1 MANADY
7 TIRAGAQG
15 FCPVGYLNAD
25 ITQLQTA
32 VVMTGYT
39 SPIADGIRLGM
50 AAMIDEEIVEVVARS
65 GNNLTLARG
74 CCDTVPALHS
84 AGAAIW
90 FFDGS
95 IASDRIEYAGTE
107 TIGVKVLP
115 RISSGAEVPIEA
127 SPPAGLTFNLRFA
140 RPYPPGLV
148 EVNGDPWFTDPIPF
162 NLDVPTLVITW
173 AHRDR
178 ITQQD
183 QLVDHI
189 EADVGP
195 EPGTTY
201 ELRVYKADDTL
212 LRTVVGLTGT
222 TWSYEFADAALDFS
236 AAGSDYPGYIT
247 LCSRRD
253 GLASFQQYRIDFTFE
268 SSTTPVVSDPD
279 YANVILLVQGG
290 ADASLTIN
298 DLSTYASTATIVN
311 YAEFDDAH
319 PVFGSNSIKASTLSS
334 AIGSFSSS
342 GSTSRFGRA
351 TGDIFTIECYVYI
364 QTLEN
369 FSTSSFAFSWW
380 AAGLRILEVGTH
392 ANTAGAKLRYRQSSE
407 TALESVSISAG
418 ALHFLQLNINADN
431 TFTLDL
437 DGVLAYSGT
446 NGHGIGDAGTFE
458 FFAGAV
464 NASGSPSA
472 PTTAVWTSPLRVTK
486 GVARARGSV
495 PTEPFIG
502 DITGGPD
509 VVEETF
515 TVTTSIVTQPAG
527 AAIAMNLT
535 QLAAPTSAGS
545 AYVAIFYCPTAL
557 QADPLPDG
565 TTLSVSFGIGL
576 SQSVAVLTV
585 LSYTAVGATSK
596 ATAMAALIA
605 QANAATALSSR
616 GLTASANSYLGS
628 PGMQIQGPDGF
639 KLHSSFGIMDPG
651 VQAPVFTQLSNL
663 LVAEF
668 TLGSPAVGSAL
679 NQLVTATLSGTP
691 VAGDQYTVTLNG
703 VAYSH
708 TAASGATLNGVA
720 TALAALI
727 DAASAY
733 AASAVG
739 PVITIDGVTPTNVF
753 TYSSSAEALFA
764 F

>member
-1 MANADY
+1 MANTDY

-15 FCPVGYLNAD
+15 FCPVGYLSAN

-39 SPIADGIRLGM
+39 SPIADGIRIGM
-50 AAMIDEEIVEVVARS
+50 AAMIDAEIVEVVARS

-84 AGAAIW
+84 IGAAIW

-95 IASDRIEYAGTE
+95 IASDRVEYAGTE

-115 RISSGAEVPIEA
+115 RISSGAEVPIA
-127 SPPAGLTFNLRFA
+127 NSPPAGLTFNLRFA

-148 EVNGDPWFTDPIPF
+148 EVNGSPWFTDPIVL
-162 NLDVPTLVITW
+162 NLDVPELVITW

-183 QLVDHI
+183 QLIDHLETDI
-189 EADVGP
+189 GP
-195 EPGTTY
+195 ETGTTY
-201 ELRVYKADDTL
+201 ELRIYKADGTL
-212 LRTVVGLTGT
+212 VRTVVAVAGT
-222 TWSYEFADAALDFS
+222 TWTYAFEDALLDFS
-236 AAGSDYPGYIT
+236 GAGGDYPGYIE
-247 LCSRRD
+247 LQSMRD
-253 GLASFQQYRIDFTFE
+253 GLASFQKYRIDFTLE

-298 DLSTYASTATIVN
+298 DLSTYASTATITN

-319 PVFGSNSIKASTLSS
+319 PVFGSNSIKASSISS

-342 GSTSRFGRA
+342 GSSSRFGRA

-380 AAGLRILEVGTH
+380 NGSLRILEVGTH

-407 TALESVSISAG
+407 TPLETVSISAG
-418 ALHFLQLNINADN
+418 TLHFLQLNINADD
-431 TFTLDL
+431 TYTLDL

-446 NGHGIGDAGTFE
+446 NSHGVGNAGTFE
-458 FFAGAV
+458 FFAGAI
-464 NASGSPSA
+464 NTAGSPTG

-486 GVARARGSV
+486 GVARPRGSV

-502 DITGGPD
+502 DIPTAP
-509 VVEETF
+509 ETVDASLRLTF
-515 TVTTSIVTQPAG
+515 SLPVQAAAG
-527 AAIAMNLT
+527 AIALNLT
-535 QLAAPTSAGS
+535 QLAAPATGAS
-545 AYVAIFYCPTAL
+545 AYTAIFYCPSAL
-557 QADPLPDG
+557 AADPLPDG
-565 TTLSVSFGIGL
+565 TTLSVDFGIGL

-605 QANAATALSSR
+605 QANASTALSSR
-616 GLTASANSYLGS
+616 GLTASANSYLGN
-628 PGMQIQGPDGF
+628 PGMQIQGPSGT
-639 KLHSSFGIMDPG
+639 KLHSSFGIMEAG
-651 VQAPVFTQLSNL
+651 VQAPVFTQLNKL

-668 TLGSPAVGSAL
+668 SLGSSGVASDL
-679 NQLVTATLSGTP
+679 NQIVVATLSGSP
-691 VAGDQYTVTLNG
+691 VVGDRFTVTLNG
-703 VAYSH
+703 VSYSY
-708 TAASGATLNGVA
+708 TTASGDSLNAIA

-727 DAASAY
+727 DAAPGY

-739 PVITIDGVTPTNVF
+739 AVITVDGVTATNVF
-753 TYSSSAEALFA
+753 TYSAIAEAAFA